1 MDVLSAMGVFVRVV
15 DLKSFS
21 LAAEELGISS
31 SSVSKQVSH
40 LEQHVGARLLQ
51 RTTRRLYVTE
61 VGAAYYEKCQSILAD
76 VEEAENLVSQLQGK
90 PRGVLR
96 ITCNMTFGQMQ
107 LSKAIPEF
115 MAKFPDVQVDITLDD
130 RPPDLIRDGFDM
142 AIRIAD
148 PQLPDSSLIAREIS
162 KIPMYICAT
171 PRYLAEHGYPKDAD
185 ELKQHNCLI
194 FVHAAN
200 ANHWTLSRS
209 GTRQTVQVQ
218 GDMRANNSLV
228 VRESVLQHRGIAN
241 LADFVIDRFV
251 RSGDLVSVFPD
262 SEPERL
268 SIFAVYPDRK
278 YISPKVSSF
287 IEFFSEWLEAR
298 HHDNLWQCSVT

>member
-1 MDVLSAMGVFVRVV
+1 MDVLSAMSVYVRVV

-21 LAAEELGISS
+21 LAASELGISS
-31 SSVSKQVSH
+31 SSVSKQVSQ

-51 RTTRRLYVTE
+51 RTTRRLFVTE
-61 VGAAYYEKCQSILAD
+61 VGAAYYEKCQSILSE
-76 VEEAENLVSQLQGK
+76 VEEAENLVSQLQGN
-90 PRGVLR
+90 PRGTLR

-115 MAKFPDVQVDITLDD
+115 MSLHPDVQVDITLDD

-142 AIRIAD
+142 ALRIAD
-148 PQLPDSSLIAREIS
+148 PQLPDSSMIAREIS

-171 PRYLAEHGYPKDAD
+171 PEYLKTHGHPQTAED
-185 ELKQHNCLI
+185 LKKHNCLI

-200 ANHWTLSRS
+200 ANQWSLERK
-209 GTRQTVQVQ
+209 GKRCTVQVS
-218 GDMRANNSLV
+218 GDLKANNSLV

-241 LADFVIDRFV
+241 LADFVIARFV
-251 RSGDLVSVFPD
+251 ESGDLVRVFP
-262 SEPERL
+262 SYEPERL

-278 YISPKVSSF
+278 FISPKVSSF
-287 IEFFSEWLEAR
+287 IEFFKVWLDKHSNA
-298 HHDNLWQCSVT
+298 DLWSGVD

>member
-21 LAAEELGISS
+21 LAAAEMGISS
-31 SSVSKQVSH
+31 SSVSKQVSQ
-40 LEQHVGARLLQ
+40 LEQHIGAKLLQ
-51 RTTRRLYVTE
+51 RTTRRLFVTD
-61 VGAAYYEKCQSILAD
+61 VGAAYYEKCQTILEE
-76 VEEAENLVSQLQGK
+76 VEDAENLVSQLQGK

-115 MAKFPDVQVDITLDD
+115 MDKHPDVQVDITLDD
-130 RPPDLIRDGFDM
+130 RAPDLIRDGFDM

-148 PQLPDSSLIAREIS
+148 PQLPDSSMIAREIS

-171 PRYLAEHGYPKDAD
+171 PTYLETHGYPECADA
-185 ELKQHNCLI
+185 LKEHNCLV
-194 FVHAAN
+194 FVYAAN
-200 ANHWTLSRS
+200 ANQWTLERNGKRCTVAVS
-209 GTRQTVQVQ
+209 G
-218 GDMRANNSLV
+218 DLKANNSLV

-241 LADFVIDRFV
+241 LADFVISRFV
-251 RSGDLVSVFPD
+251 KSGDLVQVFPD
-262 SEPERL
+262 HQPELL

-278 YISPKVSSF
+278 YTSPKVSAF
-287 IEFFSEWLEAR
+287 IDFFREWLETN
-298 HHDNLWQCSVT
+298 HKEDLWAEVVH